1 MGVKTETYMSLANV
15 YEAERKALARAACDD
30 MGQSYMHGICA
41 VVAQLESDLLDAQ
54 NSGARQTERS
64 WQDDV
69 EA

>member
-1 MGVKTETYMSLANV
+1 MMKEIYMSLEDV
-15 YEAERKALARAACDD
+15 YTAERKALVRAACDD
-30 MGQSYMHGICA
+30 LGQSYMHGICA
-41 VVAQLESDLLDAQ
+41 VVAQLESDLLDAK